1 VGRLFAWVPGIVRT
15 AIGTALV
22 GMLVGYLLASS
33 VSYVITERGWF
44 ANSGEPPEARAY
56 MLAFLQR
63 ESEHIAA
70 LRPQQDVVSKALSE
84 QMTQTSTG
92 QVKALSLTYLGGS
105 NQGPISVQVYA
116 VEARATDGSQGLIT
130 YALTLVGGKVV
141 LVR

>member
-1 VGRLFAWVPGIVRT
+1 VGRLFGWVPVIVRT
-15 AIGTALV
+15 AVGTVLV
-22 GMLVGYLLASS
+22 GMLVGYMLAAS

-63 ESEHIAA
+63 ESDNLAA

-84 QMTQTSTG
+84 QMTQTSAG
-92 QVKALSLTYLGGS
+92 QVKALSLTYLGGQS
-105 NQGPISVQVYA
+105 SGPISVQVYA
-116 VEARATDGSQGLIT
+116 VEARAGDGTQGLIT